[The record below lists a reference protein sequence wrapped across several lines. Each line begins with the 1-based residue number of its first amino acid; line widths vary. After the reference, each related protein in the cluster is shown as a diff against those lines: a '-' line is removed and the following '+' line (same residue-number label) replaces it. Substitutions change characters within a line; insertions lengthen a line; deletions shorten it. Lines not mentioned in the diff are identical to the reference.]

1 VQRMEEELNKDH
13 LFVAEQLNEE
23 MASILSRKVNSK
35 EGMNQF
41 VRDVLK
47 VRLRPDGFTLPV
59 NKAINIV
66 LETAQQIKN
75 INKLAEQEYK
85 LDK

>member
-1 VQRMEEELNKDH
+1 MEEELNKDH

-59 NKAINIV
+59 NKAIKIV